1 MQLIY
6 CDEIECKLQKIER
19 KTPLVT
25 MWTVDKLKERQS
37 FEIEAGGFGVGNLI
51 EESSNLELEKNENQV
66 NENQD
71 MRIEEYEEKYEKI
84 FNNVS
89 TEKNDMEDIIF
100 HCLSKFPE
108 DNKTKE
114 MIRKFRDIFSTTL
127 FSSREKSETI
137 KERTEVKSDRD
148 EELNKTNISDSD
160 DDKDEGMN
168 TKLVAFLAVKP
179 LQQKFPENE
188 ETQEEDQDMNVDD
201 RTNLGFENNIGE
213 HPHNPERQI
222 EFEGINV
229 DDKINLASEVNNIN
243 ETIEKKNL
251 EYNVESK
258 NLVKGGEI
266 IGGENIGEGNIIEK
280 VVGDN
285 IGESS
290 IVTPKHN
297 PKGISIDFSPWSD
310 SFIEKMDEDLLRIF
324 SNRNPDSNTIQNP
337 VVRSTVPKKLTFE
350 NSEFP
355 SFDLQITQL
364 INNAE
369 TGDNSEGSDE
379 DGELEGNEEH
389 ILDEKG
395 KKDQNVNARGK
406 RKVTNPDIFRSP
418 FVNRVIDL
426 SEKVST
432 EQEIMAQIM
441 FRCVADKDPMEML
454 FETESGDI
462 MDRVHFEG
470 MRPNHKIHPFVIDCW
485 AAVLNFEE
493 ENLRNKKSPP
503 RVFFNTQIMTEKL
516 LDSSIPFVERSR
528 LFDEAVNNYLY
539 DIKRKVDFNSI
550 NLPKKMKMAWQT
562 KTKTNDDGI
571 FLMRHMEKY
580 MGEKEEKWDVELGEE
595 SVRTSKKIAKLR
607 TFYVSKLA
615 NHQINKQRKLNV
627 TEALEFSKLDK
638 KTRCMLVKEGSEAY
652 YFLSTKMVTSTRASE
667 STKTS
672 QEIPDNIIT
681 RMTKSKIKMMTLGR
695 CSEVETST
703 DKQLVQKRKSSKS
716 INQLTTTSSKE
727 KQKKLIDESATTT
740 PKAKE
745 KKVTKIKEG
754 KRKTN
759 SGDNRAAI
767 KKQKTVKEQKTVKD
781 ILKELPSINTRST
794 PGLMTDAVSSLTSEQ
809 KDWVKRMGF
818 KAFLKINIKSIPLKL
833 CHFVLKHH
841 DEGTNNHQ
849 VFDGWMKELEDG
861 KANATNYKKII
872 QKSEQVD
879 MNFKLGFIAL
889 FVNTFAESIPMGT
902 NNLVPV
908 RALVEVDDISKID
921 WCAYLLYCV
930 KNSKGRWHPDDPK
943 CYYKGPMLLL
953 LLIYCDEIECKLQ
966 KIERKTPLVTMW
978 TADKLK
984 ERQSFEIEAGGFGV
998 GNLIEQSSNLELEKN
1013 ENQDTCIEV
1022 KEYKDNFDKMFNKV
1036 SSIKEDMYGIV
1047 FDCISKFRD
1056 VDITNELKEK
1066 FIKLFSEPIFSSADN
1081 QNNEN
1086 KKKGSHERVESQN
1099 GDERL
1104 ESQNGD
1110 TGENYISS
1118 YKSPYMDKAVNLFD
1132 RIDLQNVL
1140 LIQVLIRCAQEKNK
1154 MEVLFETN
1162 TGEIMHRQ
1170 DFESMR
1176 PEHVIHHRVIDSWA
1190 AVLNYE
1196 EQKSKSKPYR
1206 LFFNTKIMSSE
1217 LLDETKSFDERFL
1230 TFETR
1235 VDKFLSNVKANVD
1248 FNDLKLKLYFIR
1260 YLEKTTFIINNIE
1273 GLRSTT
1279 VKMMKIDWNTKE
1291 LTTENGALLM
1301 RHMEKY
1307 CGEKQGKWN
1316 VEMEKG
1322 SDVQAVQF
1330 VKLRALYAVK
1340 IATHEINNHK
1350 ERVIKEAIEFGKF
1363 DHATRKKMLEEG
1375 IQRMDE
1381 LEMSNS

>member
-1 MQLIY
+1 MAHSTDIDSDFVSTTVPTKKVQTNATVRKTGKEIYIDIDSASQDRVKKAKKVQTNATVRKTGKEIYIDIDSASQDRVKKSKNTKKKKILEKKKRHYVSDSSSLQSETSESETSTTESDEYDKVNKKKKRKVKKHFKRHKKLIHNDVKHKKKKHVSDSSTESETESYTHSTDDESDEEIYVKKRTGDRKYVEGVTKIKEAKRKRNSRDNRAAIKKQKTVKEQKTVKDILKELPSINTRSTPGLMTDAHYDEGTNSILIKGKRIKITKEKIHKVFGLPKTGKSLFDLHKVSEDHQVFDGWMKELEYGKANATNYKKIIQKSEQVDMNFKLGFIALFVNTFAESIPMGTNNLVPVRALVEVDDISKIDWCAYLLYCVKNSKGRWHPDNPKCYYIGPMLLLLLIY

-25 MWTVDKLKERQS
+25 MWIADKLKERQS

-51 EESSNLELEKNENQV
+51 EQSSNLELEK

-71 MRIEEYEEKYEKI
+71 MRIEEYEEKYENF

-201 RTNLGFENNIGE
+201 RINLGFENNIGE
-213 HPHNPERQI
+213 ETIRHPHNPERQI

-229 DDKINLASEVNNIN
+229 DDKINLALEVNNID

-251 EYNVESK
+251 EDNVESK

-266 IGGENIGEGNIIEK
+266 IGGENIREGNIVEK

-297 PKGISIDFSPWSD
+297 PK
-310 SFIEKMDEDLLRIF
+310 
-324 SNRNPDSNTIQNP
+324 
-337 VVRSTVPKKLTFE
+337 
-350 NSEFP
+350 
-355 SFDLQITQL
+355 
-364 INNAE
+364 E
-369 TGDNSEGSDE
+369 TGDNSEGNDE

-395 KKDQNVNARGK
+395 KKGQNVNERGK

-550 NLPKKMKMAWQT
+550 NLVFFPIHNRGHFYCILFNLTNPEHIIIDNIRYTKKVEDVYGEIPKLVQMYFSKFLT
-562 KTKTNDDGI
+562 TIGGI
-571 FLMRHMEKY
+571 RHMEKY
-580 MGEKEEKWDVELGEE
+580 MGEKEEKWDVELGE

-638 KTRCMLVKEGSEAY
+638 KTRCMLVKEGSEA
-652 YFLSTKMVTSTRASE
+652 R
-667 STKTS
+667 
-672 QEIPDNIIT
+672 DNLE
-681 RMTKSKIKMMTLGR
+681 M
-695 CSEVETST
+695 
-703 DKQLVQKRKSSKS
+703 
-716 INQLTTTSSKE
+716 
-727 KQKKLIDESATTT
+727 
-740 PKAKE
+740 
-745 KKVTKIKEG
+745 KKV
-754 KRKTN
+754 
-759 SGDNRAAI
+759 
-767 KKQKTVKEQKTVKD
+767 
-781 ILKELPSINTRST
+781 
-794 PGLMTDAVSSLTSEQ
+794 
-809 KDWVKRMGF
+809 
-818 KAFLKINIKSIPLKL
+818 
-833 CHFVLKHH
+833 
-841 DEGTNNHQ
+841 
-849 VFDGWMKELEDG
+849 
-861 KANATNYKKII
+861 
-872 QKSEQVD
+872 
-879 MNFKLGFIAL
+879 
-889 FVNTFAESIPMGT
+889 
-902 NNLVPV
+902 
-908 RALVEVDDISKID
+908 
-921 WCAYLLYCV
+921 
-930 KNSKGRWHPDDPK
+930 
-943 CYYKGPMLLL
+943 
-953 LLIYCDEIECKLQ
+953 
-966 KIERKTPLVTMW
+966 
-978 TADKLK
+978 
-984 ERQSFEIEAGGFGV
+984 
-998 GNLIEQSSNLELEKN
+998 
-1013 ENQDTCIEV
+1013 
-1022 KEYKDNFDKMFNKV
+1022 
-1036 SSIKEDMYGIV
+1036 
-1047 FDCISKFRD
+1047 
-1056 VDITNELKEK
+1056 
-1066 FIKLFSEPIFSSADN
+1066 
-1081 QNNEN
+1081 
-1086 KKKGSHERVESQN
+1086 
-1099 GDERL
+1099 
-1104 ESQNGD
+1104 
-1110 TGENYISS
+1110 
-1118 YKSPYMDKAVNLFD
+1118 
-1132 RIDLQNVL
+1132 
-1140 LIQVLIRCAQEKNK
+1140 
-1154 MEVLFETN
+1154 
-1162 TGEIMHRQ
+1162 
-1170 DFESMR
+1170 
-1176 PEHVIHHRVIDSWA
+1176 
-1190 AVLNYE
+1190 
-1196 EQKSKSKPYR
+1196 
-1206 LFFNTKIMSSE
+1206 
-1217 LLDETKSFDERFL
+1217 
-1230 TFETR
+1230 
-1235 VDKFLSNVKANVD
+1235 
-1248 FNDLKLKLYFIR
+1248 
-1260 YLEKTTFIINNIE
+1260 
-1273 GLRSTT
+1273 
-1279 VKMMKIDWNTKE
+1279 
-1291 LTTENGALLM
+1291 
-1301 RHMEKY
+1301 
-1307 CGEKQGKWN
+1307 
-1316 VEMEKG
+1316 
-1322 SDVQAVQF
+1322 
-1330 VKLRALYAVK
+1330 
-1340 IATHEINNHK
+1340 
-1350 ERVIKEAIEFGKF
+1350 
-1363 DHATRKKMLEEG
+1363 
-1375 IQRMDE
+1375 
-1381 LEMSNS
+1381 

>member
-1 MQLIY
+1 
-6 CDEIECKLQKIER
+6 
-19 KTPLVT
+19 
-25 MWTVDKLKERQS
+25 
-37 FEIEAGGFGVGNLI
+37 
-51 EESSNLELEKNENQV
+51 
-66 NENQD
+66 
-71 MRIEEYEEKYEKI
+71 
-84 FNNVS
+84 
-89 TEKNDMEDIIF
+89 
-100 HCLSKFPE
+100 
-108 DNKTKE
+108 
-114 MIRKFRDIFSTTL
+114 
-127 FSSREKSETI
+127 
-137 KERTEVKSDRD
+137 
-148 EELNKTNISDSD
+148 
-160 DDKDEGMN
+160 
-168 TKLVAFLAVKP
+168 
-179 LQQKFPENE
+179 
-188 ETQEEDQDMNVDD
+188 
-201 RTNLGFENNIGE
+201 
-213 HPHNPERQI
+213 
-222 EFEGINV
+222 
-229 DDKINLASEVNNIN
+229 
-243 ETIEKKNL
+243 
-251 EYNVESK
+251 
-258 NLVKGGEI
+258 
-266 IGGENIGEGNIIEK
+266 
-280 VVGDN
+280 
-285 IGESS
+285 
-290 IVTPKHN
+290 
-297 PKGISIDFSPWSD
+297 
-310 SFIEKMDEDLLRIF
+310 
-324 SNRNPDSNTIQNP
+324 
-337 VVRSTVPKKLTFE
+337 
-350 NSEFP
+350 
-355 SFDLQITQL
+355 
-364 INNAE
+364 
-369 TGDNSEGSDE
+369 
-379 DGELEGNEEH
+379 
-389 ILDEKG
+389 
-395 KKDQNVNARGK
+395 
-406 RKVTNPDIFRSP
+406 
-418 FVNRVIDL
+418 
-426 SEKVST
+426 
-432 EQEIMAQIM
+432 MA
-441 FRCVADKDPMEML
+441 
-454 FETESGDI
+454 
-462 MDRVHFEG
+462 
-470 MRPNHKIHPFVIDCW
+470 
-485 AAVLNFEE
+485 
-493 ENLRNKKSPP
+493 
-503 RVFFNTQIMTEKL
+503 
-516 LDSSIPFVERSR
+516 
-528 LFDEAVNNYLY
+528 
-539 DIKRKVDFNSI
+539 
-550 NLPKKMKMAWQT
+550 
-562 KTKTNDDGI
+562 
-571 FLMRHMEKY
+571 
-580 MGEKEEKWDVELGEE
+580 
-595 SVRTSKKIAKLR
+595 
-607 TFYVSKLA
+607 
-615 NHQINKQRKLNV
+615 
-627 TEALEFSKLDK
+627 
-638 KTRCMLVKEGSEAY
+638 
-652 YFLSTKMVTSTRASE
+652 TSTRASE

-672 QEIPDNIIT
+672 QEIPARRLYMDKT
-681 RMTKSKIKMMTLGR
+681 HEK
-695 CSEVETST
+695 TSIAE
-703 DKQLVQKRKSSKS
+703 QLIERRKSLKP
-716 INQLTTTSSKE
+716 
-727 KQKKLIDESATTT
+727 IDESTTTT

-794 PGLMTDAVSSLTSEQ
+794 PGLMTDAVSSLTSDQ

-833 CHFVLKHH
+833 CHFVLKHY
-841 DEGTNNHQ
+841 DEGTNSILIKGKRIKITKEKIHKVFGLPKTGKSLFDLDKVSEDHQ

-861 KANATNYKKII
+861 KANATHYKKII

-943 CYYKGPMLLL
+943 CYYKGPMLLP

-1013 ENQDTCIEV
+1013 ENQDTRIE
-1022 KEYKDNFDKMFNKV
+1022 EYKDNFDKMFNKV
-1036 SSIKEDMYGIV
+1036 SSIQEDMYGIV

-1066 FIKLFSEPIFSSADN
+1066 FIKLFSDPIFSSADN

-1140 LIQVLIRCAQEKNK
+1140 LI
-1154 MEVLFETN
+1154 
-1162 TGEIMHRQ
+1162 Q

-1248 FNDLKLKLYFIR
+1248 FNDLKLVVFPIHNGDQMYAVVFNLTYPQVHIIDSIQTKSLEKTYGMTPTSLKLYFIR

-1381 LEMSNS
+1381 LEMGNRI

>member
-1 MQLIY
+1 MGTNNLVPVRALVEVDDISKIDWCAYLLYCVKNSKGRWHPDNPKCYYIGPMLLLLLIY

-25 MWTVDKLKERQS
+25 MWTADKLKERQS

-51 EESSNLELEKNENQV
+51 EESSNLELEK

-213 HPHNPERQI
+213 ETIRHPHNPERQI

-229 DDKINLASEVNNIN
+229 DDKINLASKVNNID

-251 EYNVESK
+251 EDNVESK

-266 IGGENIGEGNIIEK
+266 IGVENIREGNIVEK

-297 PKGISIDFSPWSD
+297 PK
-310 SFIEKMDEDLLRIF
+310 
-324 SNRNPDSNTIQNP
+324 
-337 VVRSTVPKKLTFE
+337 
-350 NSEFP
+350 
-355 SFDLQITQL
+355 
-364 INNAE
+364 E

-395 KKDQNVNARGK
+395 KKGQNVNARGK

-485 AAVLNFEE
+485 AVVLNFEE

-550 NLPKKMKMAWQT
+550 NLVFFPIHNRGHFYCILFNLTNPEHIIIDNIRYTKKVEDVYGEIPKLVQMYFSKFLDNNRRDKVSLFKSMKPKKMKMAWQT

-638 KTRCMLVKEGSEAY
+638 KTRCMLVKEGSEA
-652 YFLSTKMVTSTRASE
+652 R
-667 STKTS
+667 
-672 QEIPDNIIT
+672 DNLE
-681 RMTKSKIKMMTLGR
+681 M
-695 CSEVETST
+695 
-703 DKQLVQKRKSSKS
+703 
-716 INQLTTTSSKE
+716 
-727 KQKKLIDESATTT
+727 
-740 PKAKE
+740 
-745 KKVTKIKEG
+745 KKV
-754 KRKTN
+754 
-759 SGDNRAAI
+759 
-767 KKQKTVKEQKTVKD
+767 
-781 ILKELPSINTRST
+781 
-794 PGLMTDAVSSLTSEQ
+794 
-809 KDWVKRMGF
+809 
-818 KAFLKINIKSIPLKL
+818 
-833 CHFVLKHH
+833 
-841 DEGTNNHQ
+841 
-849 VFDGWMKELEDG
+849 
-861 KANATNYKKII
+861 
-872 QKSEQVD
+872 
-879 MNFKLGFIAL
+879 
-889 FVNTFAESIPMGT
+889 
-902 NNLVPV
+902 
-908 RALVEVDDISKID
+908 
-921 WCAYLLYCV
+921 
-930 KNSKGRWHPDDPK
+930 
-943 CYYKGPMLLL
+943 
-953 LLIYCDEIECKLQ
+953 
-966 KIERKTPLVTMW
+966 
-978 TADKLK
+978 
-984 ERQSFEIEAGGFGV
+984 
-998 GNLIEQSSNLELEKN
+998 
-1013 ENQDTCIEV
+1013 
-1022 KEYKDNFDKMFNKV
+1022 
-1036 SSIKEDMYGIV
+1036 
-1047 FDCISKFRD
+1047 
-1056 VDITNELKEK
+1056 
-1066 FIKLFSEPIFSSADN
+1066 
-1081 QNNEN
+1081 
-1086 KKKGSHERVESQN
+1086 
-1099 GDERL
+1099 
-1104 ESQNGD
+1104 
-1110 TGENYISS
+1110 
-1118 YKSPYMDKAVNLFD
+1118 
-1132 RIDLQNVL
+1132 
-1140 LIQVLIRCAQEKNK
+1140 
-1154 MEVLFETN
+1154 
-1162 TGEIMHRQ
+1162 
-1170 DFESMR
+1170 
-1176 PEHVIHHRVIDSWA
+1176 
-1190 AVLNYE
+1190 
-1196 EQKSKSKPYR
+1196 
-1206 LFFNTKIMSSE
+1206 
-1217 LLDETKSFDERFL
+1217 
-1230 TFETR
+1230 
-1235 VDKFLSNVKANVD
+1235 
-1248 FNDLKLKLYFIR
+1248 
-1260 YLEKTTFIINNIE
+1260 
-1273 GLRSTT
+1273 
-1279 VKMMKIDWNTKE
+1279 
-1291 LTTENGALLM
+1291 
-1301 RHMEKY
+1301 
-1307 CGEKQGKWN
+1307 
-1316 VEMEKG
+1316 
-1322 SDVQAVQF
+1322 
-1330 VKLRALYAVK
+1330 
-1340 IATHEINNHK
+1340 
-1350 ERVIKEAIEFGKF
+1350 
-1363 DHATRKKMLEEG
+1363 
-1375 IQRMDE
+1375 
-1381 LEMSNS
+1381 

>member
-1 MQLIY
+1 MLYMDKTHEKTSIA
-6 CDEIECKLQKIER
+6 ERLIER
-19 KTPLVT
+19 
-25 MWTVDKLKERQS
+25 
-37 FEIEAGGFGVGNLI
+37 
-51 EESSNLELEKNENQV
+51 
-66 NENQD
+66 
-71 MRIEEYEEKYEKI
+71 
-84 FNNVS
+84 
-89 TEKNDMEDIIF
+89 
-100 HCLSKFPE
+100 
-108 DNKTKE
+108 
-114 MIRKFRDIFSTTL
+114 
-127 FSSREKSETI
+127 
-137 KERTEVKSDRD
+137 
-148 EELNKTNISDSD
+148 
-160 DDKDEGMN
+160 
-168 TKLVAFLAVKP
+168 
-179 LQQKFPENE
+179 
-188 ETQEEDQDMNVDD
+188 
-201 RTNLGFENNIGE
+201 
-213 HPHNPERQI
+213 
-222 EFEGINV
+222 
-229 DDKINLASEVNNIN
+229 
-243 ETIEKKNL
+243 
-251 EYNVESK
+251 
-258 NLVKGGEI
+258 
-266 IGGENIGEGNIIEK
+266 
-280 VVGDN
+280 
-285 IGESS
+285 
-290 IVTPKHN
+290 
-297 PKGISIDFSPWSD
+297 
-310 SFIEKMDEDLLRIF
+310 
-324 SNRNPDSNTIQNP
+324 
-337 VVRSTVPKKLTFE
+337 
-350 NSEFP
+350 
-355 SFDLQITQL
+355 
-364 INNAE
+364 
-369 TGDNSEGSDE
+369 
-379 DGELEGNEEH
+379 
-389 ILDEKG
+389 
-395 KKDQNVNARGK
+395 
-406 RKVTNPDIFRSP
+406 
-418 FVNRVIDL
+418 
-426 SEKVST
+426 
-432 EQEIMAQIM
+432 
-441 FRCVADKDPMEML
+441 
-454 FETESGDI
+454 
-462 MDRVHFEG
+462 
-470 MRPNHKIHPFVIDCW
+470 
-485 AAVLNFEE
+485 
-493 ENLRNKKSPP
+493 
-503 RVFFNTQIMTEKL
+503 
-516 LDSSIPFVERSR
+516 
-528 LFDEAVNNYLY
+528 
-539 DIKRKVDFNSI
+539 
-550 NLPKKMKMAWQT
+550 
-562 KTKTNDDGI
+562 
-571 FLMRHMEKY
+571 
-580 MGEKEEKWDVELGEE
+580 
-595 SVRTSKKIAKLR
+595 
-607 TFYVSKLA
+607 
-615 NHQINKQRKLNV
+615 
-627 TEALEFSKLDK
+627 
-638 KTRCMLVKEGSEAY
+638 
-652 YFLSTKMVTSTRASE
+652 
-667 STKTS
+667 
-672 QEIPDNIIT
+672 
-681 RMTKSKIKMMTLGR
+681 
-695 CSEVETST
+695 
-703 DKQLVQKRKSSKS
+703 RKS
-716 INQLTTTSSKE
+716 L
-727 KQKKLIDESATTT
+727 KLIDESANTTA
-740 PKAKE
+740 KAKE

-794 PGLMTDAVSSLTSEQ
+794 PGLMTDVVSSLTSEQ

-833 CHFVLKHH
+833 CHFVLNHY
-841 DEGTNNHQ
+841 DEGTNSILIKGKRIKITKEKIHKVFGLPKTGKSLFDLDKVSEDHQ

-930 KNSKGRWHPDDPK
+930 KNSKGRWRPDNPK

-998 GNLIEQSSNLELEKN
+998 GNLIEQSSNLELENNENQVN
-1013 ENQDTCIEV
+1013 ENQDTRIE
-1022 KEYKDNFDKMFNKV
+1022 EYKDNFDKMFNKV

-1056 VDITNELKEK
+1056 VNITNELKEK
-1066 FIKLFSEPIFSSADN
+1066 FIKLFSDPIFSSADN

-1086 KKKGSHERVESQN
+1086 KKRDHMKG
-1099 GDERL
+1099 L
-1104 ESQNGD
+1104 
-1110 TGENYISS
+1110 
-1118 YKSPYMDKAVNLFD
+1118 NLKM
-1132 RIDLQNVL
+1132 NVL
-1140 LIQVLIRCAQEKNK
+1140 LIQVLIRCAQEKNR

-1235 VDKFLSNVKANVD
+1235 VDKFLSNFKANVD
-1248 FNDLKLKLYFIR
+1248 FNDLKLVVFPIHNGDQMYAVVFNLTYPQVHIIDSIQTKSLEKTYGMTPTSLKLYFIR
-1260 YLEKTTFIINNIE
+1260 YLEKTTFIINKIK

-1322 SDVQAVQF
+1322 SDVQDVQF

-1350 ERVIKEAIEFGKF
+1350 DRFIKEAIEFGKF

-1381 LEMSNS
+1381 LEMGSK